1 MVGELV
7 FFYYFLE
14 VLKAGGLNLFTVDQE
29 FF

>member
-1 MVGELV
+1 MVGESL
-7 FFYYFLE
+7 FFYFLE